1 MGPAAVLAQV
11 SFSMRQV
18 DFATLFRRADQ
29 PLAEPTSEAIPTRAL
44 GRNRQESRA
53 VVAVPK
59 RCDLAMLGLAV
70 VSFCG
75 ALSLSYYCLTGL
87 EKTAW
92 HPTGIDTPV
101 YDAKAV
107 PRDEHREQTV
117 RRRGS
122 NSSNAEQPQ
131 KSRGDQRY
139 DANQPRRTAAV
150 SPGSGG
156 RQTFS
161 FPELDWNLRAQ
172 SFGLA
177 TSIVGPTSQS
187 NSSGQFAPDAAF
199 DVAAPVPEPRLW
211 SFAGAAAALLIVG
224 QRLRPARRHH

>member
-1 MGPAAVLAQV
+1 
-11 SFSMRQV
+11 MRQV
-18 DFATLFRRADQ
+18 DFTPLFRRADQ
-29 PLAEPTSEAIPTRAL
+29 PLAEAASEAIPTRAL

-59 RCDLAMLGLAV
+59 RCDLAMLGLAAL
-70 VSFCG
+70 SFSG

-87 EKTAW
+87 DKTAW
-92 HPTGIDTPV
+92 HPTGLDTPV

-107 PRDEHREQTV
+107 PRDDHQEQTA
-117 RRRGS
+117 RRRGL
-122 NSSNAEQPQ
+122 NSSNVEQSQ
-131 KSRGDQRY
+131 KSRGEERY
-139 DANQPRRTAAV
+139 DATHARRTGAV
-150 SPGSGG
+150 SPGRGG
-156 RQTFS
+156 PQTFS

-199 DVAAPVPEPRLW
+199 DVVAPVPEPRLW
-211 SFAGAAAALLIVG
+211 SLAGAAAALLIVVE
-224 QRLRPARRHH
+224 RLRPARRQH